1 MLKPAINL
9 CCTARSHALAIWH
22 RYAPLRSG
30 SARRPNALRASQHKH
45 ELPLDNYFFHF
56 HVAHMFGII
65 AVGDKQYKIV
75 PGEACVMEKID
86 AEEGADVSLKG
97 LVLLANDGEVVV
109 DKNSLENYTVSGQV
123 VKQFREDKVIAYKKK
138 RRQGYERKRG
148 HRQYKTLVLIK
159 EIKL

>member
-1 MLKPAINL
+1 MQKQDVLIFMLRRP
-9 CCTARSHALAIWH
+9 RPRPRRLA
-22 RYAPLRSG
+22 APPSLRSLVG
-30 SARRPNALRASQHKH
+30 QTRSAPRNIKK
-45 ELPLDNYFFHF
+45 LPLDNYFSCF
-56 HVAHMFGII
+56 HVVHMFGII
-65 AVGDKQYKIV
+65 AVGDRQYKIV
-75 PGEACVMEKID
+75 PGEACVMERID

-97 LVLLANDGEVVV
+97 LVLLANDDEVVV
-109 DKNSLENYTVSGQV
+109 DNNALQGYTVSGQV

>member
-1 MLKPAINL
+1 
-9 CCTARSHALAIWH
+9 
-22 RYAPLRSG
+22 
-30 SARRPNALRASQHKH
+30 
-45 ELPLDNYFFHF
+45 
-56 HVAHMFGII
+56 MFGII
-65 AVGDKQYKIV
+65 AVGDRQYKIV

-86 AEEGADVSLKG
+86 AEEGTDVSLKG
-97 LVLLANDGEVVV
+97 LVLLANDDEVVV
-109 DKNSLENYTVSGQV
+109 DKNSLAGYTVSGRV

>member
-1 MLKPAINL
+1 
-9 CCTARSHALAIWH
+9 
-22 RYAPLRSG
+22 
-30 SARRPNALRASQHKH
+30 
-45 ELPLDNYFFHF
+45 
-56 HVAHMFGII
+56 MFGIV
-65 AVGDKQYKIV
+65 AVGDRQYKIV

-109 DKNSLENYTVSGQV
+109 DKNSLESYTVSGQV